1 MTNLLEVRN
10 LRTHFQTYAG
20 TVQAVNG
27 VSFSVAPGEALGI
40 VGESGC
46 GKSVTATSIMRLLPP
61 NGKIVEGSIDFNGRD
76 LVKLSEHEMQQV
88 RGNEISMIFQDPMTS
103 LNPVLKIRTQISE
116 SLQLHQHMTKAQ
128 AAKRSVELLELVG
141 IPSPAMRVKQY
152 PHEFSGGMRQRVM
165 IAMALSCNPKLLIAD
180 EPTTALDV
188 TIQAQIMDLMRELRQ
203 KLNTA
208 IILITHDLGVVA
220 GMCTR
225 IQVMYAGRIIERG
238 LPDDIY
244 YHPKHPYTWGLLKSV
259 PRLDAK
265 ERTKLHSILGQ
276 PPDLLAPPEGCEFWP
291 RCDYAMHICQRQKP
305 ELTKVAGEHE
315 AACWLLHPAAAA
327 HLAAKGGPA
336 NETLVKGS

>member
-1 MTNLLEVRN
+1 MANLLEVRN

-27 VSFSVAPGEALGI
+27 ISFSVAPGEALGI

-61 NGKIVEGSIDFNGRD
+61 NGKIVEGEIDFDGRD
-76 LVKLSEHEMQQV
+76 LASLSEREMQHI

-116 SLQLHQHMTKAQ
+116 SLQLHQNMTKAQ

-141 IPSPAMRVKQY
+141 IPSPAMRVRQY

-165 IAMALSCNPKLLIAD
+165 IAMALSCNPKMLIAD

-238 LPDDIY
+238 TPDDIY
-244 YHPKHPYTWGLLKSV
+244 YNPKHPYTWGLLKSV
-259 PRLDAK
+259 PRVDAR
-265 ERTKLHSILGQ
+265 ERKRLHSIPGQ

-291 RCDYAMHICQRQKP
+291 RCDYAMEICQSQKP
-305 ELTKVAGEHE
+305 ELTNIEGEHE
-315 AACWLLHPAAAA
+315 TACWLTHPAAAA

-336 NETLVKGS
+336 

>member
-1 MTNLLEVRN
+1 MANLLEVRN

-27 VSFSVAPGEALGI
+27 ISFSVAPGEALGI

-61 NGKIVEGSIDFNGRD
+61 NGKIVEGEIDFDGRD
-76 LVKLSEHEMQQV
+76 LASLSEREMQHI

-116 SLQLHQHMTKAQ
+116 SLQLHQNMTKAQ

-165 IAMALSCNPKLLIAD
+165 IAMALSCNPKMLIAD

-238 LPDDIY
+238 TPDDIY
-244 YHPKHPYTWGLLKSV
+244 YNPKHPYTWGLLKSV
-259 PRLDAK
+259 PRVDAR
-265 ERTKLHSILGQ
+265 ERRRLHSILGQ

-291 RCDYAMHICQRQKP
+291 RCDYAMEICQRQKP
-305 ELTKVAGEHE
+305 ELASIEGEHE
-315 AACWLLHPAAAA
+315 TACWLTHPAAAA

-336 NETLVKGS
+336 Q